1 MTMVGGWDV
10 PSAGS
15 SFHVMF
21 VTNRKGHSP
30 RRLPPAAH
38 PLGLQWVAASVTFQ
52 LCWVTSQSKP
62 GVSAA
67 SQLVQRDY
75 GSLERLK

>member
-1 MTMVGGWDV
+1 MTMVGAWDV

-21 VTNRKGHSP
+21 VTNRKGHGP
-30 RRLPPAAH
+30 RRLPLAAR
-38 PLGLQWVAASVTFQ
+38 PLGLQWVAASVISW
-52 LCWVTSQSKP
+52 LCWITSQSKP
-62 GVSAA
+62 GVFAA

-75 GSLERLK
+75 GNLERLK